1 MTFTVTMKFVDTT
14 MRIQVEAPDC
24 DAAQEAVLDSFDRAR
39 IVHGEIVS
47 IVGSQQ

>member
-1 MTFTVTMKFVDTT
+1 MTFTVTMKFVDTS
-14 MRIQVEAPDC
+14 MRLQVDAPNAE
-24 DAAQEAVLDSFDRAR
+24 AAQEAVLDSFDRAG